1 MINLLKALWQ
11 SYFDYTPEPTSER
24 TQGWLDSDLNH
35 HQPHWPH
42 INWGYHDDD
51 GPDSGER

>member
-42 INWGYHDDD
+42 INWGHHDDD
-51 GPDSGER
+51 GPDSGK